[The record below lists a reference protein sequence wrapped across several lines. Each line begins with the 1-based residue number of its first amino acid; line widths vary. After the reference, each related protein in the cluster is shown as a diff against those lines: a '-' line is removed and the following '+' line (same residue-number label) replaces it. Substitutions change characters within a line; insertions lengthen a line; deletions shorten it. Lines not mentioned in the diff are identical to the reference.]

1 MSKLREIR
9 VFRVK
14 NEQFPLATSS
24 NVLVTVK
31 IKQNKAENTRS
42 LNLYD
47 TDQTSITPTNVW
59 SVHTLSNWK
68 LKLKD
73 KKCKS
78 PDFIS
83 PSGPYVWNIFR
94 KMSHQAIL
102 SSGASFISE
111 FHYGWIKS

>member
-1 MSKLREIR
+1 MKDVALKSYETLNPMRHLTWRHRFTTPHLSMRILYLLRRMSKLREIR

-31 IKQNKAENTRS
+31 IKQNKEENTRS

-59 SVHTLSNWK
+59 SVHTLSN
-68 LKLKD
+68 
-73 KKCKS
+73 
-78 PDFIS
+78 
-83 PSGPYVWNIFR
+83 
-94 KMSHQAIL
+94 
-102 SSGASFISE
+102 
-111 FHYGWIKS
+111 